1 MAIKKK
7 SKARSSIPT
16 SSMSDIIFM
25 LLIFFMAATTLKTVE
40 GLKVKLPRARSI
52 AKLDTPKQSVLYVF
66 VDRTGRINIQDKIFN
81 VYDISEV
88 IYPIRRRDNVLT
100 ISLRADQE
108 TKMGIVSDVQNELRD
123 ASALKVNYSAKPK

>member
-7 SKARSSIPT
+7 SKAKSGIPT
-16 SSMSDIIFM
+16 ASMSDIIFM

-40 GLKVKLPRARSI
+40 GLKVKLPRAQSI

-66 VDRTGRINIQDKIFN
+66 VDRTGRINIQDKILN

-88 IYPIRRRDNVLT
+88 IYPIRRGDNVLT

-123 ASALKVNYSAKPK
+123 ASALKVNYSAKHK

>member
-7 SKARSSIPT
+7 SKPKGGIPT

-40 GLKVKLPRARSI
+40 GLKVNLPRAKSI
-52 AKLDTPKQSVLYVF
+52 AKLDTPKRSVLYVF
-66 VDRTGRINIQDKIFN
+66 IDRTGNISIQDKLLN
-81 VYDISEV
+81 VDDVSEV
-88 IYPIRRRDNVLT
+88 IYPLRRNDNQLT
-100 ISLRADQE
+100 ISMRSDQK
-108 TKMGIVSDVQNELRD
+108 TSMGVVSDVQNELRD

>member
-7 SKARSSIPT
+7 AKARSSIPT

>member
-1 MAIKKK
+1 MAIKKNK
-7 SKARSSIPT
+7 KPKAGIPT

-25 LLIFFMAATTLKTVE
+25 LLIFFMAATSLKTVE

-66 VDRTGRINIQDKIFN
+66 IDRTGRISIQDKLLN
-81 VYDISEV
+81 VEDVSEV
-88 IYPIRRRDNVLT
+88 IYPLRRNDNMLT
-100 ISLRADQE
+100 ISMRSDQE
-108 TKMGIVSDVQNELRD
+108 TQMGVVSDVQNELRD

>member
-7 SKARSSIPT
+7 SKAKTGIPT
-16 SSMSDIIFM
+16 ASMSDIIFM

-40 GLKVKLPRARSI
+40 GLKVSLPRARSI

-66 VDRTGRINIQDKIFN
+66 IDRTGRISIQDKLLN
-81 VYDISEV
+81 AEEVTGV
-88 IYPIRRRDNVLT
+88 IYPLRRSDNLLT

-108 TKMGIVSDVQNELRD
+108 TQMGIVSDVQNQLRD